1 MITLGLD
8 QSEDPDEVSICL
20 LIHKIDPVFQVLNN
34 VVHVL
39 HLSDRGHSV
48 SCLLGFLLP
57 SLCIVWR
64 TPEIILSLTRR

>member
-20 LIHKIDPVFQVLNN
+20 LTHKIDPVFQVLNN

-39 HLSDRGHSV
+39 HLSGEIEFKHETREEHIFKLYPA
-48 SCLLGFLLP
+48 CL
-57 SLCIVWR
+57 VA
-64 TPEIILSLTRR
+64 IL